1 MTMFL
6 DFRQKQIRYRFS
18 LFKICTVYDKIHIE
32 ELSMTCVYAHKIYG
46 VFIHENKACLCV
58 LCRA

>member
-46 VFIHENKACLCV
+46 VFIHENKA
-58 LCRA
+58 